1 MRDPRIRNKR
11 LTARGINLALMGIF
25 LFVISS
31 PSAVGQDNLQQTAPK
46 HVVLLLRNRN
56 VIEGELIAEGE
67 MYRLRVSQGEVF
79 VPQREVSAIANSVR
93 ELYEQERSRSFG
105 REVEPHLELAIW
117 CAEHGLEQEARA
129 ELSLARLIDPRHPG
143 IPLATRR
150 VEMALLRNNHD
161 NISSNQSSE
170 RKTVQ
175 GTSATVG
182 GTSRSA
188 TAAGRETKPAAVSM
202 GLPRVPDPGELF
214 RGLPQGT
221 GEQFVRVI
229 HPIIN
234 HYCATAGCHGG
245 PKMNPSLRLLRV
257 PESRPPLRGEIAQN
271 LQTVLSWI
279 DFNSPG
285 ASPLLKAPTEPHGGL
300 AAPVFSGIDMK
311 QYRELVDWVYSVT
324 RRPTLPP
331 PTSENDNPEI
341 SSATGHEPPMNT
353 AGAAG
358 IALDGVLPFADND
371 IQQVSHNSPPGSSPT
386 GVVSAAGSFPIMSV
400 VPANEV
406 TSLSPKT
413 GLSEKE
419 QPVIPP
425 GRFLQPNAEGIPA
438 IRWSFE
444 NPQLYSPQISS
455 PQSLPTESFR

>member
-1 MRDPRIRNKR
+1 MRESRVRNK
-11 LTARGINLALMGIF
+11 LTARGINLALTRIF
-25 LFVISS
+25 LLVIFA
-31 PSAVGQDNLQQTAPK
+31 PSAVAQDNLQQTAPK

-67 MYRLRVSQGEVF
+67 IYRLRVSQGEVF
-79 VPQREVSAIANSVR
+79 VPQREVAAIADSVR

-105 REVEPHLELAIW
+105 SEVEPHLELAIW
-117 CAEHGLEQEARA
+117 CAEHGLEQEARS
-129 ELSLARLIDPRHPG
+129 ELSLARLINPRHPG

-150 VEMALLRNNHD
+150 VEMALLRNKD
-161 NISSNQSSE
+161 ANISSNQSTE
-170 RKTVQ
+170 TKTAQ
-175 GTSATVG
+175 GTSSTVG
-182 GTSRSA
+182 VTSRSA
-188 TAAGRETKPAAVSM
+188 TPLGRETKPAAVSI
-202 GLPRVPDPGELF
+202 GLPRVIDPGELF

-279 DFNSPG
+279 DFNGPG

-300 AAPVFSGIDMK
+300 AAPVFSGTDMK
-311 QYRELVDWVYSVT
+311 QYRELVNWVYSVT

-331 PTSENDNPEI
+331 PTSENGNPEI
-341 SSATGHEPPMNT
+341 SSATRHEPPMNFS
-353 AGAAG
+353 GAAG
-358 IALDGVLPFADND
+358 IPLDGGLPLVDND
-371 IQQVSHNSPPGSSPT
+371 IQQVSHNSPPESAPA

-400 VPANEV
+400 VPANEAK
-406 TSLSPKT
+406 SLSPKT
-413 GLSEKE
+413 GVPEKE
-419 QPVIPP
+419 QPLIPP
-425 GRFLQPNAEGIPA
+425 GRFLRPTAEGIPA
-438 IRWSFE
+438 IRWSFA
-444 NPQLYSPQISS
+444 NPQSSS
-455 PQSLPTESFR
+455 PQSLPTESSR